1 MKRFCFT
8 VDDNIRFLKDLTEEP
23 RGSIFDHPYLSM
35 YRRLHEKYGLK
46 VQLNLFYRMDGF
58 DLTQMTDRYKDEFD
72 SASDWLKLSFHSE
85 YENVEP
91 YITSGYDEVYSHCK
105 AVHEEILRFAS
116 PRSLGKTTTIHY
128 CKATKEGLKALKDNG
143 IKGLLGLYYYP
154 RVSYELI
161 ENAVELIRKGE
172 VAALDGISH
181 ASIDMVINDL
191 LYSELVPTLT
201 PYLLRNDIRVMIH
214 EQPFYSDHRL
224 YQPDFE
230 KKLTAVFDTL
240 TENGYISHFFE
251 EMI

>member
-23 RGSIFDHPYLSM
+23 RGSIFDNPYLSL
-35 YRRLHEKYGLK
+35 YRRLHEKFGLK

-58 DLTQMTDRYKDEFD
+58 DLSQMTDRYKDEFE
-72 SASDWLKLSFHSE
+72 SVSDWLKLSFHSE
-85 YENVEP
+85 YENVDP

-105 AVHEEILRFAS
+105 AVNDEILRFAS
-116 PRSLGKTTTIHY
+116 PRSLAKTTTIHY

-143 IKGLLGLYYYP
+143 IKGLLGLYRYP
-154 RVSYELI
+154 RVSYGLD

-172 VAALDGISH
+172 VATVDGISH

-191 LYSELVPTLT
+191 PCSELVPTLE
-201 PYLLRNDIRVMIH
+201 PYSGRKDIRVMIH
-214 EQPFYSDHRL
+214 EQYFYPDYL
-224 YQPDFE
+224 AYQPDFE
-230 KKLTAVFDTL
+230 EKLNTVFDTL
-240 TENGYISHFFE
+240 TQNGYVSHFFE